1 MAEQHD
7 DHRHHHHVEGKSGE
21 CGSGVKTEE
30 VPVETTDRGLF
41 DFMAVKQKEEC
52 CEEIKTTHHVEPE
65 DEVIGAEFEKLH
77 VSEPKVE
84 EHKDQEEKKGSL
96 LEKFHR
102 SDSASSSSSSDEE
115 EGEEKKK
122 EKKKKKELKE
132 KKEKEEKHEED
143 TSVPIEKCEEEAV
156 AQPEEKKG
164 FLDKIKE
171 KLPGQ
176 HKKTEEAAVAPPPVV
191 IECYAAE
198 ESSPAGHEADQPK
211 EKKGFLEKIKEK
223 IPGYHPK
230 SPTSSPSEEE
240 KEKEKD

>member
-7 DHRHHHHVEGKSGE
+7 HHHHHSGE
-21 CGSGVKTEE
+21 CGSAVKTEE

-41 DFMAVKQKEEC
+41 DFTAVKQKEEC
-52 CEEIKTTHHVEPE
+52 CEEIKTTHHVEE
-65 DEVIGAEFEKLH
+65 QDEVIGAEFEKLH
-77 VSEPKVE
+77 VSGAEPKVE

-115 EGEEKKK
+115 EGKEKKD
-122 EKKKKKELKE
+122 KKKKKGLK
-132 KKEKEEKHEED
+132 EKHEED

-176 HKKTEEAAVAPPPVV
+176 HKKTEEAAVTPTPPTPVV

-198 ESSPAGHEADQPK
+198 ESSQAAHEADQPK

>member
-1 MAEQHD
+1 M
-7 DHRHHHHVEGKSGE
+7 
-21 CGSGVKTEE
+21 
-30 VPVETTDRGLF
+30 F
-41 DFMAVKQKEEC
+41 
-52 CEEIKTTHHVEPE
+52 EI
-65 DEVIGAEFEKLH
+65 L
-77 VSEPKVE
+77 
-84 EHKDQEEKKGSL
+84 Q
-96 LEKFHR
+96 
-102 SDSASSSSSSDEE
+102 SSDEE
-115 EGEEKKK
+115 EGKEKKD
-122 EKKKKKELKE
+122 KKKKKGLKE
-132 KKEKEEKHEED
+132 KKEKHEED
-143 TSVPIEKCEEEAV
+143 TSVPIEKYEEEAV

-198 ESSPAGHEADQPK
+198 ESSQAVNEADQPK

-230 SPTSSPSEEE
+230 SPTGSPSEEE